1 MNREAQSIVVV
12 LLGGLILAI
21 TVSGRFTAYVNPEFA
36 PLLWVGGGILV
47 LVGVWSLVEIARAR
61 LLSDPEHPSEDHGH
75 DHSPDGADHGHD
87 HDRSRA
93 PWMILAPVLVLLVI
107 APPALGAESLAR
119 HAGSQALAGMTPLGV
134 EAEAPAGTGA
144 LAVTGAERVVR
155 DASGRATLEFGPL
168 PEGAGTRLVLRELI
182 LRALYDQNNSVAETP
197 VTVVGFVGA
206 ADEDRPGGW
215 SLARVSIACCAA
227 DATALRVHVDSE
239 IVLPLNTWVEAVVRA
254 VPGTATPQN
263 DYVPTV
269 EIVTLT
275 VIPQPAVPYE

>member
-12 LLGGLILAI
+12 LLGGLLLAI
-21 TVSGRFTAYVNPEFA
+21 TVSGRFTAYVNPGFA
-36 PLLWVGGGILV
+36 PLLWGGGGILV
-47 LVGVWSLVEIARAR
+47 LVGAWSLIEIARAR
-61 LLSDPEHPSEDHGH
+61 LRSDPEHPSQDHGH
-75 DHSPDGADHGHD
+75 GADGADHGHD

-93 PWMILAPVLVLLVI
+93 PWMILAPVLVLLVM

-119 HAGSQALAGMTPLGV
+119 HAGSQALAGLTPLGV

-155 DASGRATLEFGPL
+155 DASGRATLDFGPL
-168 PEGAGTRLVLRELI
+168 AEGAGRRLVLREFI
-182 LRALYDQNNSVAETP
+182 LRALYDQENSVSQAP

-206 ADEDRPGGW
+206 ADEGRPGGW

-227 DATALRVHVDSE
+227 DATALRVHVDTE
-239 IVLPLNTWVEAVVRA
+239 APLPLNTWVEAVVRA

-269 EIVTLT
+269 EIVGLT
-275 VIPQPAVPYE
+275 VVPQPAVPYE